1 MMSEE
6 TAKPILAIIT
16 TSRDQ
21 VGGGAP
27 IFYCQT
33 SEEQQQIA
41 FTLERCLDATIHEI
55 SPSVLILVKH

>member
-1 MMSEE
+1 MSEQVQ
-6 TAKPILAIIT
+6 KPILAIIT

-27 IFYCQT
+27 IFYCQ
-33 SEEQQQIA
+33 SEEEQQQVA

-55 SPSVLILVKH
+55 TPSVLILVKH